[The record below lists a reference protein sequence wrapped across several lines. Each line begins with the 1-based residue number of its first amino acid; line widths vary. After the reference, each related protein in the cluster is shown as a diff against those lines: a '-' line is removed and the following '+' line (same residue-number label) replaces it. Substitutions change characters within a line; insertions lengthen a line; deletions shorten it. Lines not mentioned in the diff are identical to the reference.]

1 MNQGVYIF
9 SNETDFL
16 NAIAEL
22 ESQYTKEPAI
32 IYLSKKLD
40 GLSDV
45 KKEIYLLKNFKI
57 NNFQGFRSRKQIKVT
72 VTDGNNCKYC
82 VTYCF
87 KNNSNNGAFGRFKR
101 HLKKRQN
108 IWI

>member
-1 MNQGVYIF
+1 MTGGVYIF
-9 SNETDFL
+9 TNKTAFL

-22 ESQYTKEPAI
+22 EREYNSKPPI
-32 IYLSKKLD
+32 IYFTKNLN
-40 GLSDV
+40 GWSDV

-57 NNFQGFRSRKQIKVT
+57 NGFQGFRSRKQIKVT
-72 VTDGNNCKYC
+72 VTDGDNCRYC

-87 KNNSNNGAFGRFKR
+87 KNNNNEGAFGKFNR
-101 HLKKRQN
+101 HLKRSQK

>member
-1 MNQGVYIF
+1 MNEGVYIF
-9 SNETDFL
+9 SSKTSFL
-16 NAIAEL
+16 NAITEL
-22 ESQYTKEPAI
+22 EKEYNNKPPI
-32 IYLSKKLD
+32 IYFTKHLN

-57 NNFQGFRSRKQIKVT
+57 NGFQGFRSQKQIKVT
-72 VTDGNNCKYC
+72 VTDRDNNKYC

-87 KNNSNNGAFGRFKR
+87 KNNSNNGAFGKFNR
-101 HLKKRQN
+101 HLKKSHD